1 MALYSLFKITALCAL
16 FQAATAAVP
25 PPSCTGDRTEGNP
38 KSSPYG
44 TYSQMDVKLDHGV
57 TIDYIG
63 VTYGQPGTQP
73 FYGPQKYMLD
83 LDGCVI
89 TSTNPFHCMP
99 IGKPGGLHLN
109 IDNGMFIPTM
119 DKNAGQMFAPGGD
132 PNLLG
137 HGVGIG
143 SILKIHWCPTEDYFL
158 VNLNGQM
165 LDPLK
170 KAQTSVFATVSP
182 LADAS
187 GPARGSVCYPPQSG
201 LLGQCGTTSRPSSGL
216 ECNCFTILVRDVPE
230 EICTCEPKSRY
241 LDTVCNKDSVGTC
254 GSTLYPDPSGLT
266 CQCEVFG
273 PKETCTCRP
282 AVA

>member
-1 MALYSLFKITALCAL
+1 
-16 FQAATAAVP
+16 
-25 PPSCTGDRTEGNP
+25 
-38 KSSPYG
+38 
-44 TYSQMDVKLDHGV
+44 MDVKLDHGV
-57 TIDYIG
+57 TIHYIG

-73 FYGPQKYMLD
+73 FYGPQKYTLD

-89 TSTNPFHCMP
+89 TSINPFYCQP
-99 IGKPGGLHLN
+99 IPKPGGLHLN
-109 IDNGMFIPTM
+109 IDNGMFIPTT
-119 DKNAGQMFAPGGD
+119 DTNAGQMFAPGGD

-137 HGVGIG
+137 PGVGIG
-143 SILKIHWCPTEDYFL
+143 STLKIHWCPTEDYFL

-170 KAQTSVFATVSP
+170 KQTSVFATVSP
-182 LADAS
+182 LADTS

-201 LLGQCGTTSRPSSGL
+201 ILGQCGSTSIPSSGL
-216 ECNCFTILVRDVPE
+216 ECNCFTILVRGVPE
-230 EICTCEPKSRY
+230 EICSCEPKSRY

-254 GSTLYPDPSGLT
+254 GSALYPDPSGLT

-282 AVA
+282 AVV